1 VNREKALW
9 EIRNE
14 KNKASV
20 RWVLIFAVGGYLTYL
35 LFRPEGNPFVSGG
48 IAFNTTYIFAL
59 MGFAV
64 LFNITIVVL
73 LHRAAGKE
81 QISRWVK
88 YVTMACDFL
97 LVALV
102 LMQTGGSSSLLYPIN
117 YVIIVSNALRYGMS
131 IALAGTFL
139 MNIFYLAVLANQYY
153 PSMQIPGF
161 HQEVLKVAGF
171 WLVGIYTGY
180 LSRRYEILRG
190 EVERYQQL
198 LAEALRKNG

>member
-1 VNREKALW
+1 MTREKALW

-20 RWVLIFAVGGYLTYL
+20 RWVLILTIGSYLSW
-35 LFRPEGNPFVSGG
+35 LFYRGEGNALGG
-48 IAFNTTYIFAL
+48 ITFDAVYIFSL

-64 LFNITIVVL
+64 AFNAGITVL
-73 LHRAAGKE
+73 IHRALKKE
-81 QISRWVK
+81 KIGRWVK
-88 YVTMACDFL
+88 YLTMGCDFL

-102 LMQTGGSSSLLYPIN
+102 LIPTGGSGSLLYPIN
-117 YVIIVSNALRYGMS
+117 YIVIVSNALRYGMS
-131 IALAGTFL
+131 VALAGTFI
-139 MNIFYLAVLANQYY
+139 MNIFYLGVLANQYW
-153 PSMQIPGF
+153 PDMHIPDF

-190 EVERYQQL
+190 EVERYQKL
-198 LAEALRKNG
+198 LKDALKKDV